1 MDIIIDT
8 NIIKQ
13 ENYFRSKK
21 FLTLMD
27 YLKKTNSKL
36 VLPQIVKE
44 ESISL
49 YENDISSK
57 LNGAKNQ
64 IMDLSRTCFTP
75 VGIDLNIEVKTE
87 IKSYIAHI
95 QEMITKN
102 LMYEIPYTNDFLP
115 EVVHRMI
122 NRKKP
127 CNDKGE
133 ECRDVILWLTIKNL
147 LKYKK
152 SVAFISNN
160 SNEFA
165 SKNTD
170 KIDLHSDLRTELVKE
185 NLELKYYLNLNEFLK
200 NHAEKVDYITKEWIK
215 IELSKIDLE
224 YYIET
229 YLIDNGLLSFWAEE
243 KINCEC
249 YDTYPIGISTE
260 INDFYVYEMTNGDI
274 FLNLVLYIV
283 MEIEANKIIW
293 TKTFEKETYIELS
306 AKIINE
312 KLKELEVIQ
321 QYS

>member
-49 YENDISSK
+49 YEKDISSK
-57 LNGAKNQ
+57 LIEVTNQ
-64 IMDLSRTCFTP
+64 IMDFSRTCFTP
-75 VGIDLNIEVKTE
+75 VGIDLNIEVKKE
-87 IKSYIAHI
+87 VKSYIASI
-95 QEMITKN
+95 QEMSKKN
-102 LMYEIPYTNDFLP
+102 LLYEIPYTNDFLP
-115 EVVHRMI
+115 EVVYRMI

-127 CNDKGE
+127 CSNKGE
-133 ECRDVILWLTIKNL
+133 ECRDVILWLSIKKM

-165 SKNTD
+165 SNKT
-170 KIDLHSDLRTELVKE
+170 DLHSDLRAELVEE
-185 NLELKYYLNLNEFLK
+185 NFELKYYLNLNDFLK

-224 YYIET
+224 NFIVT
-229 YLIDNGLLSFWAEE
+229 YLIENDLLLFWAEE
-243 KINCEC
+243 KFDGEC
-249 YDTYPIGISTE
+249 YDAYPIGISTE
-260 INDFYVYEMTNGDI
+260 IDDFYVYEMTNGDI
-274 FLNLVLYIV
+274 FLNLVLDIS
-283 MEIEANKIIW
+283 MEIEANFKIIW

-312 KLKELEVIQ
+312 KLKELEVVQ